1 MASIELR
8 TPKNKPAYYKITA
21 NITLNGRTIRK
32 FSRFEFDPK
41 TLKTAKQR
49 AAAATAA
56 AFEFE
61 AKAQEEAERSLSGT
75 SKPFREVA
83 DEYIASTKAKLE
95 PSALLRGNY
104 DFDKNKANTSRNKI
118 GYLKKMVDVAP
129 WFVEKSI
136 SEITK
141 EDCEKVIEAV
151 KENGCVRSEYAVI
164 LPEYAAMKSTS
175 YAAMVEGYDLS
186 AYTAMKCFGGAVV
199 TMKTAEEVSK
209 ILGVSVRDAFCIERK
224 EKPLAPKTIR
234 EYVLF
239 ANQVL
244 HFANERYHSV
254 QAEFKKP
261 EKGTR
266 PRFVDCI
273 HEDEVK
279 KLMAE
284 ISKYP
289 IQEQAIVLSLLNTG
303 VRRAELAGLTWSDFN
318 FRDCTVHVNKSLLVF
333 KDFGYQH
340 TTTKESNDRYI
351 DVAPEYMTF
360 MQRYKEWWD
369 TKKKLMGASWQR
381 DMVTNKED
389 KRESLMK
396 LVGQEFVIIDD
407 FGWPRNPDG
416 YNKLVKRVAQKA
428 GISDIHPHMFR
439 HTFVSLL
446 MSNPDIGVATVAA
459 EAGHAQPSTTLMI
472 YTQQYKKRRES
483 IRNQLS
489 RELYEK

>member
-21 NITLNGRTIRK
+21 NITLNGQTIRK

-41 TLKTAKQR
+41 ALKTAKQR

-61 AKAQEEAERSLSGT
+61 AKAQEEAERNISGAN
-75 SKPFREVA
+75 KPFREVA
-83 DEYIASTKAKLE
+83 EEYITSAKAMLE
-95 PSALLRGNY
+95 PAALLRGNY
-104 DFDKNKANTSRNKI
+104 DSDKNKANTTLNKV
-118 GYLKKMVDVAP
+118 GYLKKIVSVAP
-129 WFVEKSI
+129 WFANKPV

-141 EDCEKVIEAV
+141 EDCARVIEEI
-151 KENGCVRSEYAVI
+151 KEKGCLRSEYAFI
-164 LPEYAAMKSTS
+164 LPEYAAMKNKSFVK
-175 YAAMVEGYDLS
+175 MVEGYDIS
-186 AYTAMKCFGGAVV
+186 AYTAMKCFGGAAV
-199 TMKTAEEVSK
+199 TRKSAEVISD
-209 ILGVSVRDAFCIERK
+209 ILGVLVRDAFRFERN
-224 EKPLAPKTIR
+224 EKPLSKKTVR

-254 QAEFKKP
+254 QAEFKMP
-261 EKGTR
+261 GKGTR
-266 PRFVDCI
+266 PRFVDCV
-273 HEDEVK
+273 HEDEVQ

-284 ISKYP
+284 IDKCSVP
-289 IQEQAIVLSLLNTG
+289 EQAIVLSLLNTG
-303 VRRAELAGLTWSDFN
+303 VRRAELAGLTWGDFN
-318 FRDCTVHVNKSLLVF
+318 FKECTVHVNKSLLVF

-340 TTTKESNDRYI
+340 TATKESDDRYI
-351 DVAPEYMTF
+351 DVAPEYMAF
-360 MQRYKEWWD
+360 MHQYKEWWY

-381 DMVTNKED
+381 DMVKNKEN
-389 KRESLMK
+389 KRASLMQ
-396 LVGQEFVIIDD
+396 LVGKEFIIIDD

-428 GISDIHPHMFR
+428 GIGDVHPHMFR

-446 MSNPDIGVATVAA
+446 LSNPNIGVATVAA
-459 EAGHAQPSTTLMI
+459 EVGHAQPSTTLMI

-489 RELYEK
+489 SDLYGK

>member
-49 AAAATAA
+49 VAAATAA

-61 AKAQEEAERSLSGT
+61 AKAQEEAERSLSGA
-75 SKPFREVA
+75 SKPFRGVA

-186 AYTAMKCFGGAVV
+186 AYTAMKCFGGAAV

-284 ISKYP
+284 ISKYQ

-360 MQRYKEWWD
+360 MQGYKEWWD